1 MVDTLW
7 LVPHFHYDPVWWNT
21 QAGYT
26 QTWDERRLSGAR
38 FAWPGHSAFTLVKAH
53 LAKACKDPGYRFVLA
68 EVDYLKPYW
77 DTYPEDRALIRR
89 LIRDGRLEL
98 VGGTYNEPNTN
109 LTGVE
114 PTIRNAVHGVRF
126 QRNILGGAPETAWQ
140 LDVFGHD
147 PQFPQVMS
155 GAGLTS
161 TAFARGPYHQWGPM
175 LTSWNIREHRKP
187 FAPTQ
192 FPTEF
197 EWVAPSG
204 DGLLTHYMAA
214 HYAAGF
220 SLDTAQTPRAAADD
234 LHELFT
240 VLRPAAATGNV
251 MIPMGSDFTPPM
263 RWITELRSAWRER
276 YPHVQL
282 RCGLPRDF
290 FAAVRAGFA
299 ARGVRPTPQTRD
311 MNPVYTG
318 KDVTAIDTKQIHRLV
333 ESLLLDAEKWATF
346 ATLHGARHPAAALD
360 KAWRLLLFG
369 AHHDAVTGTQSDQVY
384 LDLLAGWREAHDL
397 ASHVDGAA
405 RRHLARHV
413 DTGGAGIPV
422 VVFNPL
428 AFPRTDVVSAE
439 VDAAAGF
446 TLVDESGTPVPY
458 LAETETLIRWVAHDV
473 PSLGYRTYRLV
484 PGDARPAAWQPA
496 RPAAWQPARPAAW
509 QPARPAAWQ
518 PVGGTSI
525 ANDRYR
531 LTADPARGGA
541 LTEITD
547 LAGGRDLL
555 PPGRVANELVC
566 VDEHR
571 DHPEFGE
578 GPWHLLPA
586 GIRWRGGDVAATVT
600 VERSPIGERVTA
612 SAVVDGC
619 RYTQHITLWYGLD
632 RIDFAT
638 RIDEFTGTDQLLR
651 VRVPCRVPGGM
662 PVSET
667 AAAVIGR
674 GYALLDADAAV
685 HPWTLDNTAHRW
697 FGLGAALTVHLH
709 DLHGR
714 PERSRAVSIAEIVV
728 PDGDEGDDGTR
739 RLAVALVHAGVTA
752 TVTPAAG
759 NRYGSLDTD
768 SNLPDCRV
776 AVGTPQRN
784 GFVAGLFAGTPPNF
798 RAELD
803 AQLAATGTARL
814 WVPAA
819 RPLGAAWRPGAD
831 LRGTRDLPVLVVA
844 GTDPQTEDRAVAELI
859 DDLADARVHVTQP
872 AALHR
877 AETTVDDYAVALVN
891 RGTPGFAI
899 EPDGTLNMSLA
910 RACTGWP
917 TGTAIDF
924 PDHKAPG
931 GRSFQHPTS
940 RRFEYAL
947 VSGPGGWRAAG
958 FTGAGQAVNHPLAA
972 TVVPAGGG
980 RLPATG
986 SFLTV
991 EPARSL
997 AVTAVTP
1004 ADGGTP
1010 GLIVRGYEPHGR
1022 SGRATVRLT
1031 GGVVSATA
1039 TDLIGRPGAELY
1051 HDGHAV
1057 EIATRPYTI
1066 TSLTL
1071 RPARLEPGTAPLHP
1085 DTEPVQPVFTRYWL
1099 HNSGPAPMGD
1109 LPVTVTLRPDDST
1122 SHLYA
1127 QIASSLPDNRTVDLR
1142 IRPPERWLASPES
1155 KHVTVPAEGYT
1166 TVAVTVS
1173 PPDGA
1178 APGWYAISATIDD
1191 RDQELRDVLLVPV
1204 GDAVAEPLL
1213 GARSEPGQ
1221 LVLAPGGRGRI
1232 AVQVSH
1238 ALRTPIEG
1246 YVQLITPHHGWPLT
1260 GDPVRAFTAR
1270 PGCCA
1275 RIEFPVT
1282 VPAGF
1287 PPGEF
1292 WAKPKV
1298 CAYGQIAYAE
1308 PVRIRISAG

>member
-1 MVDTLW
+1 MIDTLW
-7 LVPHFHYDPVWWNT
+7 LIPHFHYDPVWWNT

-26 QTWDERRLSGAR
+26 QTWDEPQLPGAR

-53 LAKACKDPGYRFVLA
+53 LAKACRDPGYRFVLA

-114 PTIRNAVHGVRF
+114 PTIRNAAHGVRF
-126 QRNILGGAPETAWQ
+126 QQGTLGGAPNTAWQ

-197 EWVAPSG
+197 EWVSPSG

-220 SLDTAQTPRAAADD
+220 SLDAAQTPQAAADD

-240 VLRPAAATGNV
+240 VLRAAAATRNV

-263 RWITELRSAWRER
+263 RWITELRAAWRER
-276 YPHVQL
+276 YPQVRL

-290 FAAVRAGFA
+290 FAAVRAEFA

-311 MNPVYTG
+311 MNPIYTG

-346 ATLHGARHPAAALD
+346 ATLHGARHPTAALD

-397 ASHVDGAA
+397 ASNVDSAA
-405 RRHLARHV
+405 RRHLTRHV
-413 DTGGAGIPV
+413 DAAGEGTPV

-428 AFPRTDVVSAE
+428 AFPRTDIVSVE
-439 VDAAAGF
+439 VANADGIA
-446 TLVDESGTPVPY
+446 LVDENGTPVPCV
-458 LAETETLIRWVAHDV
+458 AETRTLIRWVARDV

-484 PGDARPAAWQPA
+484 PAGTEPAT
-496 RPAAWQPARPAAW
+496 
-509 QPARPAAWQ
+509 WQ
-518 PVGGTSI
+518 PVDTTGIS
-525 ANDRYR
+525 NDRYR
-531 LTADPARGGA
+531 LRADPARGGA
-541 LTEITD
+541 LAEVTD

-555 PPGRVANELVC
+555 PPGRVAGELVC
-566 VDEHR
+566 VAEHR

-586 GIRWRGGDVAATVT
+586 GIRWRSGDVAATVT
-600 VERSPIGERVTA
+600 VERSPIGERITA

-619 RYTQHITLWYGLD
+619 RYTQHTTLWYGMD

-638 RIDEFTGTDQLLR
+638 HIDEFTGTDQLLR
-651 VRVPCRVPGGM
+651 VRMPCHLPGGM

-674 GYALLDADAAV
+674 GYALPDVDAAV

-697 FGLGAALTVHLH
+697 FGVGAALTVHLH
-709 DLHGR
+709 DLYGR

-728 PDGDEGDDGTR
+728 PDGDQGHDRTR
-739 RLAVALVHAGVTA
+739 RLAVALVNAGVTA
-752 TVTPAAG
+752 TVTPATG
-759 NRYGSLDTD
+759 NRYGALDTD
-768 SNLPDCRV
+768 SNLPDCRIV
-776 AVGTPQRN
+776 FGTPQRN
-784 GFVAGLFAGTPPNF
+784 GFVADLLHQSPPNV

-814 WVPAA
+814 WVQAA
-819 RPLGAAWRPGAD
+819 QPLSAVWRPGAD
-831 LRGTRDLPVLVVA
+831 VRGTRDLPVLVVA
-844 GTDPQTEDRAVAELI
+844 GTDPQAEHRAVAELI
-859 DDLADARVHVTQP
+859 DDLADAHLHVTQP
-872 AALHR
+872 LALHR
-877 AETTVDDYAVALVN
+877 QETTVDDYAVALVN
-891 RGTPGFAI
+891 RGTPGFAV
-899 EPDGTLNMSLA
+899 EPDGTLTMSLA

-917 TGTAIDF
+917 TGTAIGF
-924 PDHKAPG
+924 PDRRAPG

-947 VSGPGGWRAAG
+947 VSGAGGWRAAG

-972 TVVPAGGG
+972 TVTVAAGG

-986 SFLTV
+986 SFLAV
-991 EPARSL
+991 EPAGSL
-997 AVTAVTP
+997 AVTAVKP
-1004 ADGGTP
+1004 ADGGTG
-1010 GLIVRGYEPHGR
+1010 GLVVRGYEPHGR
-1022 SGRATVRLT
+1022 RGRVMVRLA
-1031 GGVVSATA
+1031 GGIASATA
-1039 TDLIGRPGAELY
+1039 ADLLDRPGADLF
-1051 HDGHAV
+1051 HDGQQVPVDV
-1057 EIATRPYTI
+1057 EPYKI
-1066 TSLTL
+1066 VSLAL
-1071 RPARLEPGTAPLHP
+1071 HPASADAGGSALVP

-1109 LPVTVTLRPDDST
+1109 LPVTITLRPDDST
-1122 SHLYA
+1122 SNLYA
-1127 QIASSLPDNRTVDLR
+1127 QIASSLADDRVVNLR
-1142 IRPPERWLASPES
+1142 IRPPEGWLVSPES
-1155 KHVTVPAEGYT
+1155 KHVGVPAGGYSTVPVS
-1166 TVAVTVS
+1166 VAV
-1173 PPDGA
+1173 PDGA
-1178 APGWYAISATIDD
+1178 TPGWYAISATIEDPTVEGPTIEGRGQD
-1191 RDQELRDVLLVPV
+1191 LRDVLLVPV

-1221 LVLAPGGRGRI
+1221 LVLAPGSRGRI
-1232 AVQVSH
+1232 VVQVSH
-1238 ALRTPIEG
+1238 ALRTPVEG

-1260 GDPVRAFTAR
+1260 GGPVRAFTAR
-1270 PGCCA
+1270 PGTCA

-1292 WAKPKV
+1292 WAQPKV
-1298 CAYGQIAYAE
+1298 CAYGHIAYAE